1 MFTMWVICFFLERR
15 THITLCAQEH
25 PSIKA
30 IANYCLQKSSSDSAF
45 NATLQALFS
54 QTQHHVGFVFCERL
68 INMPV
73 QVIPHMYRMLT
84 DELKRAIDDVSASA
98 LSPTFCSSFFP
109 PSNNLTH
116 LHISSSYL
124 GHTISPLMKNLLS
137 SMLHHGQMANRQG
150 NLSAQNHPPNL

>member
-1 MFTMWVICFFLERR
+1 M
-15 THITLCAQEH
+15 QEH
-25 PSIKA
+25 LSIKA

-45 NATLQALFS
+45 NTTLQALFS

-84 DELKRAIDDVSASA
+84 DELKRAIDDVSVAA

-109 PSNNLTH
+109 PRTNLIH
-116 LHISSSYL
+116 LRISSSYL
-124 GHTISPLMKNLLS
+124 GRTTSPLMKNLLS
-137 SMLHHGQMANRQG
+137 SMLHRDQTANRQG